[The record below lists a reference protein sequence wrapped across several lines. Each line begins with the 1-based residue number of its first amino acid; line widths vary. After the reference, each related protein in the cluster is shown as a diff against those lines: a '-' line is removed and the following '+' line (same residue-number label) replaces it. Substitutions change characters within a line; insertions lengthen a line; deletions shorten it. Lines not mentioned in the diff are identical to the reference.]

1 MSELM
6 IHGNSEI
13 INRCVFKKKKKKK
26 EFMVLLVTLTEVKWP
41 ATVVFYDR
49 AQVWAS

>member
-6 IHGNSEI
+6 THGNSEI
-13 INRCVFKKKKKKK
+13 INRCVFFLKKD
-26 EFMVLLVTLTEVKWP
+26 FMVLLVTLTEVKWP

-49 AQVWAS
+49 AQDWAS

>member
-6 IHGNSEI
+6 THGNSEI
-13 INRCVFKKKKKKK
+13 INKCVFKKKKK